1 MVINSC
7 LFPQWPEKKGIYTI
21 VIFDTVSI
29 GDSQV
34 WCRRTRGK
42 GQSQLCWVW
51 TSYWKATQ
59 VEPLHSQDSEA
70 LAYTRRRLAGGIQK
84 VGRTGVFLLIEVYLI
99 HSVVLVS
106 GVQHS
111 DSLTRMYLFI
121 LLQLLFPISSVES
134 SLSVVSNS
142 LQPHESQHT
151 RAPCPL
157 PTLGVYPNSCP
168 SSRWCHPAISSSVVP
183 FSSCLQSL
191 PASGS
196 FAMSQLFTG
205 GGQSTGV
212 SASTSVLPTNTQDW
226 SPSGRTDWIS
236 LQSKGLLRV
245 YSNTTVQKHQ
255 FFITQLSSQS
265 NSHIHTWPLEKP

>member
-7 LFPQWPEKKGIYTI
+7 LFPQWPEKKEIYTI

-34 WCRRTRGK
+34 WCRRTHGK

-51 TSYWKATQ
+51 TSFYWKATQ

-70 LAYTRRRLAGGIQK
+70 LVDTRHRMAGGIQK
-84 VGRTGVFLLIEVYLI
+84 AGRIGVFLLIELYLI
-99 HSVVLVS
+99 YSVVLVS

-111 DSLTRMYLFI
+111 DSLNRIYLSI

-151 RAPCPL
+151 RPPCPL
-157 PTLGVYPNSCP
+157 PTLGVYTNSCP
-168 SSRWCHPAISSSVVP
+168 SSWWCHPAISSSVVS
-183 FSSCLQSL
+183 FSSF
-191 PASGS
+191 P
-196 FAMSQLFTG
+196 
-205 GGQSTGV
+205 
-212 SASTSVLPTNTQDW
+212 
-226 SPSGRTDWIS
+226 
-236 LQSKGLLRV
+236 
-245 YSNTTVQKHQ
+245 
-255 FFITQLSSQS
+255 
-265 NSHIHTWPLEKP
+265 